1 MSGDTP
7 GLVALLPHPHT
18 GSRVLRGISV
28 RVSRDGGSVLR
39 LAFELAGDPAAL
51 AIPAQAAPA
60 FRDELW
66 RHTCCEAFIAGD
78 APGAYTEFNFSPSG
92 EWAAY
97 RFDAP
102 RQGMRPLHAQPSPQ
116 VACEVLPECL
126 RLRASIDLAALG
138 ISPQARLRVGLSAVV
153 ESTSGTHEYWALAHP
168 AERPDF
174 HHPQSFSL
182 TL

>member
-1 MSGDTP
+1 M
-7 GLVALLPHPHT
+7 
-18 GSRVLRGISV
+18 RVWEQRDQGWCIAAHALRGISV
-28 RVSRDGGSVLR
+28 SVSRDGGSTLQ
-39 LAFELAGDPAAL
+39 LAFELAGDPATL

-78 APGAYTEFNFSPSG
+78 ASGAYTEFNFSPSG

-102 RQGMRPLHAQPSPQ
+102 RQGMRPLHGQPSPQ
-116 VACEVLPECL
+116 VACKVSPEFL
-126 RLRASIDLAALG
+126 RLRARVDLAALG
-138 ISPQARLRVGLSAVV
+138 ISPQARLRLGLSAVV
-153 ESTSGTHEYWALAHP
+153 EPTSGTHEYWALAHP
-168 AERPDF
+168 AARPDF
-174 HHPQSFSL
+174 HHPQSFTL